1 MKQFIKKIIIFFI
14 PIRLICNKFNPIILY
29 HSLGSNSNF
38 SENIDHVN
46 LKTLENQ
53 LRIVQKYWKFVT
65 IDEYVNAKNKKGLA
79 CLTIDDGYKN
89 VLEESLKIFEILDI
103 PITIFINSSTF
114 LGKIFWRDKV
124 RYLIKRKLVNKFI
137 QNSQI
142 FNNYHYE
149 KFYLI
154 SKNPKFNS
162 KEVEKE
168 LDKFFLKENLQV
180 NSSHNFCFDDT
191 KYLINHPLVSYG
203 NHSANH
209 NVMSSLSK
217 DQQFKD
223 ILECKNFLKKFDINK
238 SNIFCIP
245 FGGKDSFNEDT
256 MSILEELGYKATLL
270 SENKLNSIMN
280 INQIDRFMP
289 KNFSIVETIKILFL
303 KQII

>member
-14 PIRLICNKFNPIILY
+14 PIKLICNKFNPIFLY

-53 LRIVQKYWKFVT
+53 LRIIQKYWKFVT
-65 IDEYVNAKNKKGLA
+65 IDEYVAAKNKKGLA
-79 CLTIDDGYKN
+79 CVTIDDGYKN
-89 VLEESLKIFEILDI
+89 VLDESLKLFEILEI

-124 RYLIKRKLVNKFI
+124 RYLIKKKLVKKFI
-137 QNSQI
+137 ENSKL
-142 FNNYHYE
+142 FNDDHCE
-149 KFYLI
+149 KFYSI

-168 LDKFFLKENLQV
+168 LDEFFLRENLYV

-191 KYLINHPLVSYG
+191 KYLINHPLVTYG

-209 NVMSSLSK
+209 YVMSSLNK

-223 ILECKNFLKKFDINK
+223 VLECKNFLKKFNINK

-245 FGGKDSFNEDT
+245 FGGKESFNEDT

-270 SENKLNSIMN
+270 SEDKLNSH
-280 INQIDRFMP
+280 INTKQLDRFMP
-289 KNFSIVETIKILFL
+289 KKFNIVETVKTLYL